1 MKNQRQE
8 IGDNV
13 RFQEIFFLP
22 IHANLEN
29 SRVKT
34 LRKQS
39 SMDFRSYN
47 KRYGTGK
54 M

>member
-1 MKNQRQE
+1 MKIRDERLAIMSNFK
-8 IGDNV
+8 
-13 RFQEIFFLP
+13 RFFFLP

-29 SRVKT
+29 ARVKT

-39 SMDFRSYN
+39 SMVFRSYN